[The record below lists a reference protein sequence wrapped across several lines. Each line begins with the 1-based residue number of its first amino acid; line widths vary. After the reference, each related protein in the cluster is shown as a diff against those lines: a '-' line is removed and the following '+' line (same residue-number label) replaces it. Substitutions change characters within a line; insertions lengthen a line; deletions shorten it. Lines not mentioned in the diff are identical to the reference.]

1 MIIFSKKH
9 VLNVNFLA
17 YFVNIKIISV
27 FRVYKAN
34 SGKIP
39 QHVNVWKVIIKWI
52 TKEIAKNVLLDA
64 NPV

>member
-1 MIIFSKKH
+1 MLSKKH

-34 SGKIP
+34 SGRVP
-39 QHVNVWKVIIKWI
+39 QPVNV
-52 TKEIAKNVLLDA
+52 
-64 NPV
+64 